1 MKKFLC
7 LLTTMLLAL
16 TSASSAFA
24 GSLGPLFDKHW
35 NQGEYVIELTDEE
48 IEKYEKIFQTAL
60 KKSEGTSEKA
70 NFDASSYE
78 KEYQYYLEHGPYP
91 TVEFDDVGVHT
102 AAIGLPDDQS
112 ISQQQVLY
120 IAYRVLQ
127 EQYGLSDE
135 QLTMLLPFWTFAV
148 SDPDNPMW
156 FISLKDYDFYDNF
169 NWHSFLYIYAH
180 DGSIWGIYGTDEE
193 AVG

>member
-1 MKKFLC
+1 MKKVFCILMAA
-7 LLTTMLLAL
+7 LLLM

-24 GSLGPLFDKHW
+24 KPLFDKHW
-35 NQGEYVIELTDEE
+35 NQGEYVIELTVEE

-60 KKSEGTSEKA
+60 EKSEGTLTKEE
-70 NFDASSYE
+70 FDASSYE
-78 KEYQYYLEHGPYP
+78 KEYQYYLEHEPYYS
-91 TVEFDDVGVHT
+91 TVEYDDIGMYKPVV
-102 AAIGLPDDQS
+102 GLPDDQA

-120 IAYRVLQ
+120 IAYRALQ

-135 QLTMLLPFWTFAV
+135 QLNMLLPSWAFLV

-156 FISLKDYDFYDNF
+156 FIILKDYDFYDKF
-169 NWHSFLYIYAH
+169 NWHSFLYVYAY
-180 DGSIWGIYGTDEE
+180 DGSIWGVRGTDEE

>member
-1 MKKFLC
+1 MAA
-7 LLTTMLLAL
+7 LLLM
-16 TSASSAFA
+16 TSVSSAFA
-24 GSLGPLFDKHW
+24 NPLFDKHW

-48 IEKYEKIFQTAL
+48 IEKYEKIFRTAL

-91 TVEFDDVGVHT
+91 TVEYDDIGMHT

-169 NWHSFLYIYAH
+169 NWHSILYVYAH
-180 DGSIWGIYGTDEE
+180 DGSIWGVRGTDEE

>member
-1 MKKFLC
+1 
-7 LLTTMLLAL
+7 MLLVL

-24 GSLGPLFDKHW
+24 NPLFDKHW

-78 KEYQYYLEHGPYP
+78 KEYQYYLEHEPYYS
-91 TVEFDDVGVHT
+91 TEEYDDIGMYKPVV
-102 AAIGLPDDQS
+102 GLPDDQS

-120 IAYRVLQ
+120 IAYHVLQ

-135 QLTMLLPFWTFAV
+135 QLTMLLPFFAFLV
-148 SDPDNPMW
+148 SDPNNPMW
-156 FISLKDYDFYDNF
+156 FITLKDYDYYDNF
-169 NWHSFLYIYAH
+169 NWHSFFYIDAH
-180 DGSIWGIYGTDEE
+180 DGSIWGIRGTDEE

>member
-7 LLTTMLLAL
+7 LLTTMLLVL

-24 GSLGPLFDKHW
+24 NPLFDKHW

-48 IEKYEKIFQTAL
+48 IEKYEKIFRTAL
-60 KKSEGTSEKA
+60 EKSEGTTTKA
-70 NFDASSYE
+70 VFDASSYE
-78 KEYQYYLEHGPYP
+78 KDYQYYLEHGPFQ
-91 TVEFDDVGVHT
+91 TRKFDD
-102 AAIGLPDDQS
+102 IGELLGICGLTDDQS

-148 SDPDNPMW
+148 PDPDNPIW
-156 FISLKDYDFYDNF
+156 VVILKEYDFSDSF
-169 NWHSFLYIYAH
+169 NWYSFVYVYAH
-180 DGSIWGIYGTDEE
+180 DGSIWGVRGTDEE

>member
-1 MKKFLC
+1 MKKVFCILMAA
-7 LLTTMLLAL
+7 LLLM

-35 NQGEYVIELTDEE
+35 SQGEYVIELTDEE
-48 IEKYEKIFQTAL
+48 IEKYEKIFRTAL
-60 KKSEGTSEKA
+60 EKSEGTTTKA
-70 NFDASSYE
+70 VFDASSYE
-78 KEYQYYLEHGPYP
+78 KDYQYYLEHGPFQ
-91 TVEFDDVGVHT
+91 TRKFDDIGELLG
-102 AAIGLPDDQS
+102 ICGLPDDQS

-148 SDPDNPMW
+148 PDPDNQIW
-156 FISLKDYDFYDNF
+156 VVILKEYDFSDSF
-169 NWHSFLYIYAH
+169 NWYSFVYVYAH
-180 DGSIWGIYGTDEE
+180 DGSIWGVRGTDEE

>member
-7 LLTTMLLAL
+7 LLTTMLLVL
-16 TSASSAFA
+16 RSASSAFA
-24 GSLGPLFDKHW
+24 KPLFDKHW

-60 KKSEGTSEKA
+60 EKSEGTTPRA
-70 NFDASSYE
+70 IFDASPSYE
-78 KEYQYYLEHGPYP
+78 REYQYYLEHGPYP
-91 TVEFDDVGVHT
+91 TVEYDDIGMYKAV
-102 AAIGLPDDQS
+102 IGLPDDQS

-120 IAYRVLQ
+120 IAYHVLQ

-135 QLTMLLPFWTFAV
+135 QLTMLLPFFAFLV
-148 SDPDNPMW
+148 SDPNNPMW
-156 FISLKDYDFYDNF
+156 FITLKDYDYYDNF
-169 NWHSFLYIYAH
+169 NWHSFFYIDAH
-180 DGSIWGIYGTDEE
+180 DGSIWGVRGTDEE

>member
-7 LLTTMLLAL
+7 LLTTMLLVL

-24 GSLGPLFDKHW
+24 NPLFDKHW

-48 IEKYEKIFQTAL
+48 IEKYEKIFRTAL
-60 KKSEGTSEKA
+60 EKSEGTTTKA
-70 NFDASSYE
+70 VFDASSYE
-78 KEYQYYLEHGPYP
+78 KDYQYYLEHGPYP
-91 TVEFDDVGVHT
+91 TVKFDDVGVHT
-102 AAIGLPDDQS
+102 AAIGLQDDQS
-112 ISQQQVLY
+112 ISQQQVLD

-148 SDPDNPMW
+148 PDPDNPIW
-156 FISLKDYDFYDNF
+156 VVILKEYDFSDSF
-169 NWHSFLYIYAH
+169 NWYSFVYVYAH
-180 DGSIWGIYGTDEE
+180 DGSIWGVRGTDEE

>member
-7 LLTTMLLAL
+7 LLTTMLLVL

-24 GSLGPLFDKHW
+24 NPLFDKHW

-60 KKSEGTSEKA
+60 EKSEGTTTKA
-70 NFDASSYE
+70 IFDASSYE
-78 KEYQYYLEHGPYP
+78 KDYQYYLEHGPFQ
-91 TVEFDDVGVHT
+91 TRKFDDIGELLG
-102 AAIGLPDDQS
+102 ICGLPDDQS
-112 ISQQQVLY
+112 ISQHQVLY
-120 IAYRVLQ
+120 ISYRVLQ

-135 QLTMLLPFWTFAV
+135 QLSMLLPFWTFAV
-148 SDPDNPMW
+148 PDPDNPIW
-156 FISLKDYDFYDNF
+156 VVILTAYDFSDSF
-169 NWHSFLYIYAH
+169 NWYSFVYVYAH
-180 DGSIWGIYGTDEE
+180 DGSIWGVRGTDEE

>member
-7 LLTTMLLAL
+7 LLTTMLLVL

-35 NQGEYVIELTDEE
+35 NQGEYMIDLTDEE

-60 KKSEGTSEKA
+60 EKSEGTSTKA
-70 NFDASSYE
+70 IFDVSSYE

-91 TVEFDDVGVHT
+91 TVQFDDIGMYKSVV
-102 AAIGLPDDQS
+102 GLPDDRS

-120 IAYRVLQ
+120 IAYRALQ

-135 QLTMLLPFWTFAV
+135 QLTMLLPFWGFVV
-148 SDPDNPMW
+148 SDPNNPMW
-156 FISLKDYDFYDNF
+156 FITLKDYDFYDNF
-169 NWHSFLYIYAH
+169 NWYSFLYIYAN
-180 DGSIWGIYGTDEE
+180 DGSIWGIRGTDEE

>member
-7 LLTTMLLAL
+7 LLTTMLLVL
-16 TSASSAFA
+16 TNASSAFA
-24 GSLGPLFDKHW
+24 QPLFDKHW

-60 KKSEGTSEKA
+60 EKSEGTLTKEK
-70 NFDASSYE
+70 FDVSSYE
-78 KEYQYYLEHGPYP
+78 KEYQYYLEHEPYYQI
-91 TVEFDDVGVHT
+91 VEYDDIGMYKPVV
-102 AAIGLPDDQS
+102 GLPDDQS

-135 QLTMLLPFWTFAV
+135 QLTMLLPSWAFLV

-156 FISLKDYDFYDNF
+156 FIILKDYDFYDNF
-169 NWHSFLYIYAH
+169 NWHSFLYIYAY
-180 DGSIWGIYGTDEE
+180 DGSIWGVRGTDEE
-193 AVG
+193 AAG

>member
-7 LLTTMLLAL
+7 LLTTMLLVL
-16 TSASSAFA
+16 RSASSAFA
-24 GSLGPLFDKHW
+24 KPLFDKHW

-60 KKSEGTSEKA
+60 EKSEGTLTKDK
-70 NFDASSYE
+70 FDVSSYE

-91 TVEFDDVGVHT
+91 TVEYDDIGMYKAV
-102 AAIGLPDDQS
+102 IGLPDDQS

-120 IAYRVLQ
+120 IAYHVLQ

-135 QLTMLLPFWTFAV
+135 QLTMLLPFFAFLV
-148 SDPDNPMW
+148 SDPNNPMW
-156 FISLKDYDFYDNF
+156 FITLKDYDYYDNF
-169 NWHSFLYIYAH
+169 NWHSFFYIDAH
-180 DGSIWGIYGTDEE
+180 DGSIWGVRGTDEE

>member
-1 MKKFLC
+1 MKKVFCILMAA
-7 LLTTMLLAL
+7 LLLM
-16 TSASSAFA
+16 TSVSSAFA
-24 GSLGPLFDKHW
+24 NPLFDKHW

-48 IEKYEKIFQTAL
+48 IEKYEKIFRTAL

-91 TVEFDDVGVHT
+91 TVEYDDIGMHT

-148 SDPDNPMW
+148 SDPDNTKW
-156 FISLKDYDFYDNF
+156 LISLKDN
-169 NWHSFLYIYAH
+169 IA
-180 DGSIWGIYGTDEE
+180 
-193 AVG
+193 

>member
-7 LLTTMLLAL
+7 LLTTMLLVL

-24 GSLGPLFDKHW
+24 NPLFDKHW

-48 IEKYEKIFQTAL
+48 IEKYEKIFRTAL
-60 KKSEGTSEKA
+60 EKSEGTTTTA
-70 NFDASSYE
+70 VFDASSYE
-78 KEYQYYLEHGPYP
+78 KDYQYYLEHGPFQ
-91 TVEFDDVGVHT
+91 TRKFDDIRELLG
-102 AAIGLPDDQS
+102 ICGLPDDQS

-148 SDPDNPMW
+148 PDPDNPIW
-156 FISLKDYDFYDNF
+156 VVILKEYDFSDSF
-169 NWHSFLYIYAH
+169 NWYSFVYVYAH
-180 DGSIWGIYGTDEE
+180 DGSIWGVRGTDEE

>member
-7 LLTTMLLAL
+7 LLTTMLLVL

-24 GSLGPLFDKHW
+24 NPLFDKHW

-48 IEKYEKIFQTAL
+48 IEKYEKIFRTAL
-60 KKSEGTSEKA
+60 EKSEGTTTKA
-70 NFDASSYE
+70 VFDASSYE
-78 KEYQYYLEHGPYP
+78 KDYQYYLEHGPFQ
-91 TVEFDDVGVHT
+91 TRKFDDIRELLG
-102 AAIGLPDDQS
+102 ICGLPDDQS

-148 SDPDNPMW
+148 PDPDHPIW
-156 FISLKDYDFYDNF
+156 VVILKEYDFSDSF
-169 NWHSFLYIYAH
+169 NWYSFVYVYAH
-180 DGSIWGIYGTDEE
+180 DGSIWGVRGTDEE